1 MSRLLSRWQQPNA
14 EGRTQSVTPERAGWG
29 YVGFEAYELQEGQ
42 MLTLPAVSEERCLV
56 LVAGR
61 ASISTPSAQFNDIGE
76 RMSPFERIKPWA
88 VYVTPQETVQVK
100 ALTTLELAVCAA
112 PGKGTYPTRLIA
124 PQDIDGEARG
134 KGNNQRYVHNILPED
149 KPADSL
155 LVVEVWTNE
164 GCTSSY
170 PSHKHD
176 TDNPPQETYLEE
188 TYYHRLNPEQG
199 FCMQRVYTDDRT
211 LDECMAVYNRDVVMV
226 PKGYHPVATMAGYD
240 SYYLNVMAGP
250 VRKWMFTWEEDHAW
264 INRDYP
270 AERGG

>member
-14 EGRTQSVTPERAGWG
+14 EGRTQSVTPESAGWG

-42 MLTLPAVSEERCLV
+42 TLTLPAISEERCLV

-134 KGNNQRYVHNILPED
+134 KGHNQRYVHNILP
-149 KPADSL
+149 
-155 LVVEVWTNE
+155 
-164 GCTSSY
+164 
-170 PSHKHD
+170 
-176 TDNPPQETYLEE
+176 
-188 TYYHRLNPEQG
+188 
-199 FCMQRVYTDDRT
+199 
-211 LDECMAVYNRDVVMV
+211 
-226 PKGYHPVATMAGYD
+226 
-240 SYYLNVMAGP
+240 
-250 VRKWMFTWEEDHAW
+250 
-264 INRDYP
+264 
-270 AERGG
+270 